1 MIVNPILNS
10 GDKAIIGIVL
20 CGMLVLAAI
29 ILPKVIRYK
38 KRMKAKQDANPND
51 VEILVVQ
58 EPDSKNSIDK
68 QEKEEPEMKGQNE
81 QENTLDYRATF
92 LIAPKITD
100 RQPVFVSKAVRDQ
113 LNKIA
118 RRLGNRKMSVSGFLE
133 NMAKHH
139 LEEYRDEIDRLYK
152 E

>member
-51 VEILVVQ
+51 VEIFVVQ
-58 EPDSKNSIDK
+58 EDDT
-68 QEKEEPEMKGQNE
+68 EK
-81 QENTLDYRATF
+81 TT
-92 LIAPKITD
+92 
-100 RQPVFVSKAVRDQ
+100 S
-113 LNKIA
+113 NK
-118 RRLGNRKMSVSGFLE
+118 
-133 NMAKHH
+133 
-139 LEEYRDEIDRLYK
+139 
-152 E
+152 